1 MSIPHPVA
9 TDTPS
14 TLTPGHDSMPAES
27 SGLVRG
33 LGLFDSIMIV
43 AGTMIGS
50 AVFIVAADITRNV
63 GSSGWLLVVWA
74 VTGVLALVGALCY
87 GELATMM
94 PRAGGQ
100 YVYLSE
106 AYSPLVGFL
115 YGWTLFA
122 VVQTGSLAAISIA
135 FARFLGVLVPWVAP
149 DAWIVRP
156 IALSHSY
163 ALSLTT
169 QQLVAIVMIL
179 LLTYL
184 NTRGLRLGR
193 LIQNTFTVAKTA
205 ALAGLIV
212 LGLFVARSSTILSAN
227 FADPWTPR
235 GAATIQ
241 PDLPWLPTVSAG
253 ADGVGL
259 FVAIGVSLVG
269 AVAAA
274 DAWFSLTYVA
284 GEVKN
289 PRRNIPLAL
298 LVGTSGVVGLYLLA
312 NLSYLFVLPLE
323 AIQHAPDDRVATLA
337 LERMFGPA
345 GAVAMAIAILIST
358 FGCANAYTLS
368 GARVYWAMARD
379 GLFFRA
385 TATLNDRHVPARA
398 LLFQGLWASV
408 LVLPRTRVYG
418 PDGLPLLDPATQQ
431 QVLGNLYSNL
441 LDYVVFAA
449 LLFYIVTMG
458 AVFVLRRKRPDVP
471 RPYRAVGYPI
481 VPALY
486 ILAIAVLAVVLL
498 LYRTNITWPGLLIV
512 LAGVPIYRMR
522 RAGSERAARQLA
534 IGTGLTP

>member
-1 MSIPHPVA
+1 VSISNPVA
-9 TDTPS
+9 EETSS
-14 TLTPGHDSMPAES
+14 TLTADHGSPPDES
-27 SGLVRG
+27 GGLVRG
-33 LGLFDSIMIV
+33 LGLFDSVMIV

-74 VTGVLALVGALCY
+74 ITGVLALVGALCY

-135 FARFLGVLVPWVAP
+135 FARFLGVLVPAIAP
-149 DAWIVRP
+149 DAWIIRP

-179 LLTYL
+179 LLTWI

-193 LIQNTFTVAKTA
+193 LIQNSFTVAKTA
-205 ALAGLIV
+205 ALVGLIL
-212 LGLFVARSSTILSAN
+212 LGLFVAKDSTVLSAN
-227 FADPWTPR
+227 FADMWTPR
-235 GAATIQ
+235 GASSIQ
-241 PDLPWLPTVSAG
+241 PDLPWLPTVSASGG
-253 ADGVGL
+253 ALGL
-259 FVAIGVSLVG
+259 FIAIGVSLVG

-298 LVGTSGVVGLYLLA
+298 AIGTSGVVGLYILA
-312 NLSYLFVLPLE
+312 NLSYLFVLPLD

-337 LERMFGPA
+337 LERMFGPS
-345 GAVAMAIAILIST
+345 GAVVMAVAILIST

-385 TATLNDRHVPARA
+385 TAKLNDRHVPAVA
-398 LLFQGLWASV
+398 LLLQGIWASA

-418 PDGLPLLDPATQQ
+418 PDGLPLIDPATQQ

-458 AVFVLRRKRPDVP
+458 AVFVLRRKRPDMP
-471 RPYRAVGYPI
+471 RPYRAIGYPV

-486 ILAIAVLAVVLL
+486 IVAITVLALVLL
-498 LYRTNITWPGLLIV
+498 FYRTNITWPGLIIV
-512 LAGVPIYRMR
+512 LSGAPIYWLR
-522 RAGSERAARQLA
+522 RAWSTR
-534 IGTGLTP
+534 

>member
-1 MSIPHPVA
+1 MENL
-9 TDTPS
+9 PS
-14 TLTPGHDSMPAES
+14 TVVTQPDSSRAPEPT
-27 SGLVRG
+27 GFVRG
-33 LGLFDSIMIV
+33 LGLFDSVMIV

-63 GSSGWLLVVWA
+63 GSSGWLLVVWII
-74 VTGVLALVGALCY
+74 TGVLALVGALCY

-106 AYSPLVGFL
+106 AYSPLAGFL

-122 VVQTGSLAAISIA
+122 VIQTGSLAAISIA
-135 FARFLGVLVPWVAP
+135 FARFLGVLVPDVAP
-149 DAWIVRP
+149 DVWIVRP

-179 LLTYL
+179 LLTYI

-205 ALAGLIV
+205 ALIGVIV
-212 LGLFVARSSTILSAN
+212 LGVFVASNPTVISAN
-227 FADPWTPR
+227 FAELWTPR
-235 GAATIQ
+235 QASVIR
-241 PDLPWLPTVSAG
+241 PDLPWLPTASASG
-253 ADGVGL
+253 GGVGL

-274 DAWFSLTYVA
+274 DAWFAITYVA
-284 GEVKN
+284 GEVKD
-289 PRRNIPLAL
+289 PQRNIPRAL
-298 LVGTSGVVGLYLLA
+298 LIGTSGVVGLYVLA

-345 GAVAMAIAILIST
+345 GAVAMAVAILIST
-358 FGCANAYTLS
+358 FGCANAYTLA

-385 TATLNDRHVPARA
+385 TATLNDRHVPAVA
-398 LLFQGLWASV
+398 LVLQGLWASV

-418 PDGLPLLDPATQQ
+418 ADGLPLIDPVTQQ
-431 QVLGNLYSNL
+431 QALGNLYSNL

-458 AVFVLRRKRPDVP
+458 AIFVLRRKRPDVP
-471 RPYRAVGYPI
+471 RPYRAIGYPV

-486 ILAIAVLAVVLL
+486 ILAIAVLSTVLL
-498 LYRTNITWPGLLIV
+498 LYRTDITWPGLIIV
-512 LAGVPIYRMR
+512 LAGAPIYWLR
-522 RAGSERAARQLA
+522 RSRSARLVQPLASE
-534 IGTGLTP
+534 T

>member
-1 MSIPHPVA
+1 L
-9 TDTPS
+9 S
-14 TLTPGHDSMPAES
+14 TNEGAVTTGAGAASEPD
-27 SGLVRG
+27 GLVRG
-33 LGLFDSIMIV
+33 LGLFDSVMIV

-63 GSSGWLLVVWA
+63 GSSGWLLVVWV
-74 VTGVLALVGALCY
+74 VTGILALVGALCY

-122 VVQTGSLAAISIA
+122 VVQTGSLAAITIA
-135 FARFLGVLVPWVAP
+135 FARFLGVLVPWVSP
-149 DAWIVRP
+149 EGWIVRP

-163 ALSLTT
+163 AVSLTT
-169 QQLVAIVMIL
+169 QQLVAILLIL

-193 LIQNTFTVAKTA
+193 LIQNSFTLAKTA
-205 ALAGLIV
+205 ALAGVIM
-212 LGLFVARSSTILSAN
+212 LGLVVASDRSVIAAN
-227 FADPWTPR
+227 FADMWTPR
-235 GAATIQ
+235 NVVPIR
-241 PDLPWLPTVSAG
+241 PDLPWLGAVTAAAG
-253 ADGVGL
+253 GAGL
-259 FVAIGVSLVG
+259 FIAVGVSLVG

-274 DAWFSLTYVA
+274 DAWFAITYVA
-284 GEVKN
+284 GEVRN

-298 LVGTSGVVGLYLLA
+298 IIGTSGVVGLYLLA

-323 AIQHAPDDRVATLA
+323 AIQNAPDDRVATLA
-337 LERMFGPA
+337 LERMFGPS
-345 GAVAMAIAILIST
+345 GAVVMAVAILIST
-358 FGCANAYTLS
+358 FGCANAYALA

-385 TATLNDRHVPARA
+385 TARLNDRHVPAVA
-398 LLFQGLWASV
+398 LTLQGLWASV
-408 LVLPRTRVYG
+408 LVLPRTRIYG
-418 PDGLPLLDPATQQ
+418 SDGRPAIDPATGEQL
-431 QVLGNLYSNL
+431 LGNLYSNL

-458 AVFVLRRKRPDVP
+458 AVFVLRRKRPGLP

-486 ILAIAVLAVVLL
+486 MLAVGVLAVVLL
-498 LYRTNITWPGLLIV
+498 LYRTSITWPGLLIV
-512 LAGVPIYRMR
+512 LAGVPVYWMR
-522 RAGSERAARQLA
+522 RARPGA
-534 IGTGLTP
+534 TGPVPPRET

>member
-1 MSIPHPVA
+1 VRPPAA
-9 TDTPS
+9 TAALEP
-14 TLTPGHDSMPAES
+14 

-33 LGLFDSIMIV
+33 LGLFDSVMIV

-63 GSSGWLLVVWA
+63 GSSGWLLVVWI

-106 AYSPLVGFL
+106 AFSPVVGFL

-135 FARFLGVLVPWVAP
+135 FARFLGILVPGVAP
-149 DAWIVRP
+149 DAWIIRP
-156 IALSHSY
+156 VALSHSY
-163 ALSLTT
+163 AVSLTT
-169 QQLVAIVMIL
+169 QQLVAIVIIL
-179 LLTYL
+179 LLTYI
-184 NTRGLRLGR
+184 NTRGLQLGR

-205 ALAGLIV
+205 ALIGVIV
-212 LGLFVARSSTILSAN
+212 LGLFIARDRSVITAN
-227 FADPWTPR
+227 FADMWTPR
-235 GAATIQ
+235 GAAVIR
-241 PDLPWLPTVSAG
+241 PDLSWLSAASAG
-253 ADGVGL
+253 ASGAGL
-259 FVAIGVSLVG
+259 FVAVGVSLVG

-274 DAWFSLTYVA
+274 DAWFAITYVA
-284 GEVKN
+284 GEVKD
-289 PRRNIPLAL
+289 PKRNIPRAL
-298 LVGTSGVVGLYLLA
+298 IIGTSGVVGLYLLA

-337 LERMFGPA
+337 LEHMFGPA
-345 GAVAMAIAILIST
+345 GAIVMAVAILIST
-358 FGCANAYTLS
+358 FGCANAYTLA

-385 TATLNDRHVPARA
+385 TATLNDRHVPAVA
-398 LLFQGLWASV
+398 LVLQGLWASV

-418 PDGLPLLDPATQQ
+418 PDGLALIDSVTHQ

-449 LLFYIVTMG
+449 LLFYIVTMA
-458 AVFVLRRKRPDVP
+458 AVFVLRRKRPDLP
-471 RPYRAVGYPI
+471 RPYRAIGYPI

-486 ILAIAVLAVVLL
+486 IVAIALLSAVLL
-498 LYRTNITWPGLLIV
+498 LYRTNITWPGLIIV
-512 LAGVPIYRMR
+512 LSGAPIYWLR
-522 RAGSERAARQLA
+522 RARSAPAVRPLASE
-534 IGTGLTP
+534 T